1 MQKNSNTT
9 RTVAASIR
17 AMVIG
22 SLIMSLAVSM
32 NVTAQT
38 DETVNDSS
46 TLVTQGDTEI
56 EIPKVPL
63 PLDQIRAFA
72 DVFTR
77 IKSSYVEHVSD
88 EQLLDY
94 AISGML
100 NGLDPHSVYLKQ
112 ERYTD
117 LNEGTTGKF
126 GGLGIEVVWENGFVK
141 VIAPIDDTPAFKAG
155 IQSGD
160 LIIRIDGEAIQGN
173 DLRSATEKMRGEP
186 GTPINLTILREGKS
200 EPFDVEF
207 NRAIIRISSVK
218 RERLTDQIGYLR
230 ITQFQSGTS
239 ESFRKQLKMLR
250 DVDGFAGLIIDL
262 RNNPGGLLNSAI
274 SISDS
279 FLTEGVIV
287 STKGRLVENDTEFKA
302 TSVDLIDG
310 KPIIVLIN
318 GGSASASEIVAGAL
332 QDHERALIL
341 GTDSFGKGS
350 VQTVINLGGGDG
362 IKLTTARY
370 FTPNGSSIQAT
381 GIVPDVVVEQRDFK
395 ETKERFERIKEKGL
409 SGHLEND
416 VKPKVSKISEKT
428 AKKLANDYQLNEAFN
443 LLNGLIL
450 FGK

>member
-218 RERLTDQIGYLR
+218 RERLSDQIGYLR
-230 ITQFQSGTS
+230 ITQFQSATS

-250 DVDGFAGLIIDL
+250 EIDGFSGLIIDL

-287 STKGRLVENDTEFKA
+287 STKGRLVENNTEYKA

-332 QDHERALIL
+332 QDHKRALIL

-370 FTPNGSSIQAT
+370 FTPNGGSIQAT

-395 ETKERFERIKEKGL
+395 EAKERFERIKEKGL

-416 VKPKVSKISEKT
+416 VEPKVSKVSEKI